1 MAPVITAPA
10 AFSTEATAV
19 DTPLTSADYGLATA
33 TDDTDP
39 NPAITSDAPAT
50 FPLGDTTIT
59 WTATDA
65 NGLIATAQQTVTIV
79 NAPPVGVS
87 DVYTIDEDNILT
99 VSDYAS
105 GVLGNDIDPN
115 NPIIAS
121 ADLVSDTV
129 NGILLLNPDGTFE
142 YDPDDDFFGTDT
154 FTYIPNDGFLVGSE
168 TSVTINVQPINDV
181 PVAGDST
188 VATDLNAGVEILLTG
203 SDIDG
208 DVLGLNLVSLP
219 SNGAIT
225 EIIEV
230 SSNSIS
236 LKYTPNVGFI
246 GIDSFDYAFI
256 DAESQSNTAT
266 VTVLV
271 VNTLAGGGSGG
282 GSAFAPM
289 FTGKYFEDSDKIP
302 LVIDGKSYD
311 LPAFENDIKLHTIDT
326 GEKISFTFTLF
337 ENSGGKN
344 VEHFEFLTNLTE
356 KSREYDDSDTRII
369 YDKNEE
375 LIIQDPN
382 GLFSDVT
389 FDMLYDDSNTNFEA
403 VVELDLTFAKAMPTS
418 DIYLRIWD
426 AQKNSRD
433 VILNNVI
440 KVIGDEVTPPN
451 FDGETVEELIAKTAD
466 NTINLNDTV
475 SIPVWVKSSA
485 GW

>member
-1 MAPVITAPA
+1 MGGSGVDVGRSLAIDVNGNPYVTGNTMSSDFPVT
-10 AFSTEATAV
+10 
-19 DTPLTSADYGLATA
+19 
-33 TDDTDP
+33 
-39 NPAITSDAPAT
+39 
-50 FPLGDTTIT
+50 
-59 WTATDA
+59 
-65 NGLIATAQQTVTIV
+65 
-79 NAPPVGVS
+79 VGVYDETFNGGD
-87 DVYTIDEDNILT
+87 DVFVTCIDCNLFGGLLCVNKST
-99 VSDYAS
+99 
-105 GVLGNDIDPN
+105 DITTNFQNLPM
-115 NPIIAS
+115 
-121 ADLVSDTV
+121 ADLVIG
-129 NGILLLNPDGTFE
+129 N
-142 YDPDDDFFGTDT
+142 DDF
-154 FTYIPNDGFLVGSE
+154 
-168 TSVTINVQPINDV
+168 TSLH
-181 PVAGDST
+181 G
-188 VATDLNAGVEILLTG
+188 
-203 SDIDG
+203 
-208 DVLGLNLVSLP
+208 
-219 SNGAIT
+219 GAA
-225 EIIEV
+225 
-230 SSNSIS
+230 S
-236 LKYTPNVGFI
+236 
-246 GIDSFDYAFI
+246 
-256 DAESQSNTAT
+256 
-266 VTVLV
+266 
-271 VNTLAGGGSGG
+271 
-282 GSAFAPM
+282 APM

-337 ENSGGKN
+337 ENSAGKN

-451 FDGETVEELIAKTAD
+451 FDGETVEELIGKTAD

-475 SIPVWVKSSA
+475 SIPVWVKNSA
-485 GW
+485 GWWSADELDDETFVNGIEFLIQEGIIDIPRDENVYMTVTEQQELKFKVEEDVIEIPGWVKNNAGWWADDLIDDRTFVDAMKYLINNEIISLN